1 MFFQKNIASV
11 AGIGYIKGGGTLA
24 AIAYCIIWFL
34 LPASFSNGYWQVIT
48 TAVITA
54 VGVWSSNSVDG
65 IWGKDSSKVV
75 IDEVAGM
82 AIALLFVPH
91 HYIFLL
97 CGLLLFRFFDIA
109 KPLGVRQMEKWP
121 KGWGV
126 MGDDVLAGVYSLAL
140 LHLIVL
146 ASSYLIHGKPDYFY

>member
-1 MFFQKNIASV
+1 MMQLHKIIASV
-11 AGIGYIKGGGTLA
+11 AGIGYVKGGGTFA

-34 LPASFSNGYWQVIT
+34 LPVGFSNNYWQLIT
-48 TAVITA
+48 TTAITA
-54 VGVWSSNSVDG
+54 VGVWCSNKVDG

-91 HYIFLL
+91 NIIFLL
-97 CGLLLFRFFDIA
+97 SGLLLFRFFDIV
-109 KPLGVRQMEKWP
+109 KPLGVRKMEKLP

-126 MGDDVLAGVYSLAL
+126 MGDDVLAGVYSLIVM
-140 LHLIVL
+140 HLIIYVQFL
-146 ASSYLIHGKPDYFY
+146 F